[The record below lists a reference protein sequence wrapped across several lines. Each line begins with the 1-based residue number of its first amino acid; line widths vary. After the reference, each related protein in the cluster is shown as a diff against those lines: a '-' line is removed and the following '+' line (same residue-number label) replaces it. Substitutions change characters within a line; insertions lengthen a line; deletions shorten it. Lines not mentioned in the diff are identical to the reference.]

1 MPLLEIRNISKSFGG
16 LRALNNV
23 AFELRAGEILGL
35 IGPNGAGKTT
45 LFNTISGFLRPDKGE
60 ILLGNENISGLHP
73 HEICFRGIARTFQL
87 VKPFEDMNVLDNV
100 MIGSFNRLSKR
111 ADAQHRSTEILE
123 FTGLAQ
129 HTHKLGRELT
139 IAHRK
144 RLELA
149 RALATEPEILMLDEV
164 MTGLT
169 PSESLAAQ
177 DLARR
182 IRDRGVTILIIEH
195 VMRAVMSLCDRIVV
209 LHYGEVIAQ
218 GTPSQIG
225 NNEDVIEAYLGRQTF
240 A

>member
-23 AFELRAGEILGL
+23 TFELRAGEILGL

-60 ILLGNENISGLHP
+60 IVLGNENISGLRP

-123 FTGLAQ
+123 FTGLEQ

-177 DLARR
+177 NLARR
-182 IRDRGVTILIIEH
+182 IRDRGITILIIEH

-225 NNEDVIEAYLGRQTF
+225 NNEDVIEAYLGRQAF